1 MHSHEIWGREMPLR
15 GALGL
20 STGNHTRVPVSA
32 LNGLPLKKPC
42 RSISATVFLPVQP
55 PVRRHQ
61 PPQRSYARLDPLYL
75 FYCGLKW
82 RKSGETASG
91 WELVQA
97 MRSTDRGAR
106 ALAAEL
112 LAETEDGRLLV
123 RDLRRTRSGL
133 KFLAWDG
140 IASVET
146 EQAAKGENMI
156 TPYGLPIVEDCMH
169 CPLKKESWFCHLS
182 SDLLGSFS
190 ASSHLATYPGGAIL
204 FIEGQ
209 MPRGAFV
216 LCSGKVKLSTTSR
229 EGKVLILKIVDP
241 GEVIGLS
248 AVISGEAYEI
258 TAETLEPCLVNF
270 VDGDGLLR
278 LMERSG
284 ELGLRSAQAVSR
296 EFQYAYREIHEL
308 VLARSSS
315 GKLARLLLSWMN
327 SAEKESREVR
337 IHAPVTHEEM
347 AQRIGSSRE
356 TVTRLLS
363 ELKKKNLI
371 TLDGTTLIIRNRT
384 ALEAMAV

>member
-1 MHSHEIWGREMPLR
+1 MLVRE
-15 GALGL
+15 AVGL
-20 STGNHTRVPVSA
+20 SLNNQTRIPIA
-32 LNGLPLKKPC
+32 AFNGFAVKKPC
-42 RSISATVFLPVQP
+42 RSVSTPFLPVHP
-55 PVRRHQ
+55 PVGRRHDALRK
-61 PPQRSYARLDPLYL
+61 PTKVDPLYL
-75 FYCGLKW
+75 FYCRLKW
-82 RKSGETASG
+82 QKQGETFAG

-97 MRSTDRGAR
+97 MRSNHRGAR

-112 LAETEDGRLLV
+112 LAETKDGRLLV

-133 KFLAWDG
+133 RMLTG
-140 IASVET
+140 ITPPEGQT
-146 EQAAKGENMI
+146 KKGEDMI
-156 TPYGLPIVEDCMH
+156 TPYGLPIVEDCVH
-169 CPLKKESWFCHLS
+169 CPLRKESWFCNLS
-182 SDLLGSFS
+182 SDLLTSFS

-216 LCSGKVKLSTTSR
+216 LCAGKVKLSTTSR
-229 EGKVLILKIVDP
+229 EGKVLILKIVEP
-241 GEVIGLS
+241 GEVMGLS
-248 AVISGEAYEI
+248 AIISGEAYEI
-258 TAETLEPCLVNF
+258 TAETLEPSLVNF

-315 GKLARLLLSWMN
+315 GKLARLLLSWMTG
-327 SAEKESREVR
+327 AQKENREFR
-337 IHAPVTHEEM
+337 LQNPVTHEEM
-347 AQRIGSSRE
+347 AQRIGASRE

-363 ELKKKNLI
+363 ELKKRDLI
-371 TLDGTTLIIRNRT
+371 RLDGATLVIKNRT

>member
-1 MHSHEIWGREMPLR
+1 MLFRE
-15 GALGL
+15 AVGL
-20 STGNHTRVPVSA
+20 SLGNQARVPIA
-32 LNGLPLKKPC
+32 AINGFAVKKPC
-42 RSISATVFLPVQP
+42 RSVSTPLLPVHSP
-55 PVRRHQ
+55 A
-61 PPQRSYARLDPLYL
+61 ARPDALRKPAKVDPLYL
-75 FYCGLKW
+75 FFCRLEWQKQ
-82 RKSGETASG
+82 GETFAG

-97 MRSTDRGAR
+97 MRSNHRGAR

-133 KFLAWDG
+133 RTLTG
-140 IASVET
+140 IASFEAG
-146 EQAAKGENMI
+146 QAKREEDMI
-156 TPYGLPIVEDCMH
+156 TPYGLPIVEDCVH
-169 CPLKKESWFCHLS
+169 CPLRKESWFCHLS
-182 SDLLGSFS
+182 SDLLNSFS

-229 EGKVLILKIVDP
+229 EGKVLILKTVES

-248 AVISGEAYEI
+248 AMIAGEAYEI
-258 TAETLEPCLVNF
+258 TAETLEPSLVNF

-315 GKLARLLLSWMN
+315 GKLARLLLSWVTGVQ
-327 SAEKESREVR
+327 KENREFR
-337 IHAPVTHEEM
+337 LQNPVTHEEM
-347 AQRIGSSRE
+347 AQRIGASRE

-363 ELKKKNLI
+363 DLKKRDLI
-371 TLDGTTLIIRNRT
+371 RLDGATLVIKNRT

>member
-1 MHSHEIWGREMPLR
+1 MQIR

-20 STGNHTRVPVSA
+20 STGHHTQIPVPA
-32 LNGLPLKKPC
+32 LTEFAVKKPC
-42 RSISATVFLPVQP
+42 RSVSAPAFLPVQP
-55 PVRRHQ
+55 SVSRRQ
-61 PPQRSYARLDPLYL
+61 APQRSYTRLDPLYL
-75 FYCGLKW
+75 FYCGIEW

-123 RDLRRTRSGL
+123 RDLRRTRNGL

-146 EQAAKGENMI
+146 GHAAKGENMI

-182 SDLLGSFS
+182 SDLLSSFS

-270 VDGDGLLR
+270 VDRDGLLR

-327 SAEKESREVR
+327 GVEKESREVR